1 MKTILKASGL
11 LIASTLMASCSG
23 GATGS
28 CSGIE
33 LDVQPYGLPTNV
45 HLYVKNS
52 SDEPR
57 LVRLDVVDPDG
68 NVTDRAVVSVPA
80 GGIGEDKSGT
90 YLPQGHEVVISS
102 CE

>member
-1 MKTILKASGL
+1 MKTLLKAGSL
-11 LIASTLMASCSG
+11 LIASTLLVNCSG
-23 GATGS
+23 DAPSG
-28 CSGIE
+28 CSGID

-45 HLYVKNS
+45 HLYVRNS

-57 LVRLDVVDPDG
+57 LVRLEVVDQEG
-68 NVTDRAVVSVPA
+68 NVTDRAVVSAPA

>member
-1 MKTILKASGL
+1 MKNLLKVSGL
-11 LIASTLMASCSG
+11 LIASTLMANCSSDAPG
-23 GATGS
+23 G
-28 CSGIE
+28 CSGID

-45 HLYVKNS
+45 HIYVRNS

-68 NVTDRAVVSVPA
+68 NVTDRAVVNAPA

-90 YLPQGHEVVISS
+90 YLAQGHEVVISS